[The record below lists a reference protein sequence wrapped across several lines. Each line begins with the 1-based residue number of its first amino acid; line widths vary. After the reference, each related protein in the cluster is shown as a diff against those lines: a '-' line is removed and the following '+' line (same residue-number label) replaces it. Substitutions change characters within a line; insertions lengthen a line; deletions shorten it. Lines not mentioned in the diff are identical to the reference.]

1 MARIAGVDLPRN
13 KHMDRALTYIYGI
26 GLTTSRQI
34 LDKADLP
41 YQMNSD
47 DLSGDDVN
55 RIRTIIEND
64 YVVEGD
70 RRREVSM
77 DIKRLMDL
85 GCYRGR
91 RHRRG
96 LPVNG
101 QRTKTHAR
109 TRKGPRRGA
118 AVRKK

>member
-1 MARIAGVDLPRN
+1 MARLAGVDLPRN

-26 GLTTSRQI
+26 GLSSARQI

-47 DLSGDDVN
+47 DLSSDDVN
-55 RIRTIIEND
+55 RLRTIIEAE

-70 RRREVSM
+70 RRRDVSM

-96 LPVNG
+96 LPVRG
-101 QRTKTHAR
+101 QRTKTNAR